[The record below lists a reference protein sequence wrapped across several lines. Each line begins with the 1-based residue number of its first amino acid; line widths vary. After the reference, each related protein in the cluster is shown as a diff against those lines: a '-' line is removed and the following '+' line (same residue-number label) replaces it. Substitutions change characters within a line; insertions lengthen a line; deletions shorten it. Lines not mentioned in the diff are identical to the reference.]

1 MRTSS
6 RIFQNI
12 VTLFLI
18 FYSSQNYFAQEKL
31 NSVEHAEWTKN
42 ASIYEVNI
50 RQYTPE
56 GTFKAFA
63 EHLPKIKEMG
73 ISIIWFMPIHP
84 IGEINR
90 KGSLGS
96 YYSIQDYKKVN
107 PEFGTADDFKEV
119 VDQIHDMGMYVII
132 DWVANHTAWDHPWTE
147 SNPEFYNKDEN
158 GNFIPPV
165 ADWYDVIDLDYD
177 NKDLWIEMIDA
188 LKFWVDE
195 YDIDGYRCDVAAMV
209 PIEFWEQV
217 RTELDEIKPVF
228 MLAEAHEPYLH
239 SAFDMTYGWQ
249 LKDLMNDIA
258 KGKKNAA
265 DIMKFVEAEKEEY
278 PADAYRMLFSTNH
291 DENTWNGT
299 VFERL
304 GDAAEVCAVL
314 FSTLDGMP
322 LVYSGQEAGMNKR
335 LDFFEKDL
343 IEWKD
348 HKFYGLFQKIFD
360 LKKNNKALWNGESGG
375 DINVLSGESDESIFA
390 FYREKEND
398 RVIVALNFSD
408 EKQNVIVKNNYIKGA
423 YLDLFTDEKYTF
435 TGKDNLTLDPLSYK
449 VFFTNYN

>member
-1 MRTSS
+1 
-6 RIFQNI
+6 
-12 VTLFLI
+12 
-18 FYSSQNYFAQEKL
+18 
-31 NSVEHAEWTKN
+31 
-42 ASIYEVNI
+42 
-50 RQYTPE
+50 
-56 GTFKAFA
+56 
-63 EHLPKIKEMG
+63 
-73 ISIIWFMPIHP
+73 
-84 IGEINR
+84 
-90 KGSLGS
+90 
-96 YYSIQDYKKVN
+96 
-107 PEFGTADDFKEV
+107 
-119 VDQIHDMGMYVII
+119 
-132 DWVANHTAWDHPWTE
+132 
-147 SNPEFYNKDEN
+147 
-158 GNFIPPV
+158 
-165 ADWYDVIDLDYD
+165 
-177 NKDLWIEMIDA
+177 
-188 LKFWVDE
+188 
-195 YDIDGYRCDVAAMV
+195 
-209 PIEFWEQV
+209 
-217 RTELDEIKPVF
+217 